1 MTNIVNYI
9 QSLTSARFTGP
20 VSYGLIIKSESSL
33 GVKFAEDYKLFLR
46 NFGDMLYAHNEILG
60 LNTDH
65 LDDCVSWTLEARE
78 EDETIPDNLY
88 VISSAGIDGVL
99 YLQGTDGVVYQHIPL
114 SECTKKADNLEAFI
128 KSF

>member
-99 YLQGTDGVVYQHIPL
+99 YLQGTDGVVYQHIPF